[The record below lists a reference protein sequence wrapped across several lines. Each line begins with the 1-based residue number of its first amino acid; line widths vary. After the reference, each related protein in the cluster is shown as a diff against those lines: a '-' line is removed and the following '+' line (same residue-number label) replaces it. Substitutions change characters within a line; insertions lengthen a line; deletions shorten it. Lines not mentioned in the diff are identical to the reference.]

1 MKVIITHRNSGIP
14 QKDYKLID
22 LFLRFLQKQYPL
34 KRDLKIFF
42 ISERTGNMTTGS
54 RTEENEIKVLTKGRI
69 NRDILRTLSHEWD
82 HEYQRDVLKWKHGS
96 DIGGRNEDMANSEA
110 GALMKMFEKLY
121 PDLEDKM
128 YE

>member
-1 MKVIITHRNSGIP
+1 MKVTVIHRNSGIP

-22 LFLRFLQKQYPL
+22 LYVRFLQKQFPL
-34 KRDLKIFF
+34 KHDLKIYFLSDR
-42 ISERTGNMTTGS
+42 IGKMTTGS
-54 RTEENEIKVLTKGRI
+54 RTEDDEIKVLTKGRI
-69 NRDILRTLSHEWD
+69 YRDILRTLAHEWV
-82 HEYQRDVLKWKHGS
+82 HEYQRDVLKWKHGP

-110 GALMKMFEKLY
+110 GALMKMFEKIY

>member
-1 MKVIITHRNSGIP
+1 MKVIVTHKNSGIP

-22 LFLRFLQKQYPL
+22 LFLRFLQKQFPL
-34 KRDLKIFF
+34 KHDLKVYFLSDRI
-42 ISERTGNMTTGS
+42 GKMTTGS
-54 RTEENEIKVLTKGRI
+54 RTEEDEIKVLTKGRI
-69 NRDILRTLSHEWD
+69 YRDILRTLAHEWV
-82 HEYQRDVLKWKHGS
+82 HEYQRDVLKWKHGP

-110 GALMKMFEKLY
+110 GALMKMFEKIY

>member
-34 KRDLKIFF
+34 KNNLKIFF

-69 NRDILRTLSHEWD
+69 YRDILRTLSHE
-82 HEYQRDVLKWKHGS
+82 
-96 DIGGRNEDMANSEA
+96 
-110 GALMKMFEKLY
+110 
-121 PDLEDKM
+121 
-128 YE
+128 

>member
-1 MKVIITHRNSGIP
+1 MKVTVIHRNSGIP

-22 LFLRFLQKQYPL
+22 LYMRFLQKQFPL
-34 KRDLKIFF
+34 KHDLKIYFL
-42 ISERTGNMTTGS
+42 SDRVGKMTTGS
-54 RTEENEIKVLTKGRI
+54 RTEDDEIKVLTKGRI
-69 NRDILRTLSHEWD
+69 YRDILRTLAHEWV
-82 HEYQRDVLKWKHGS
+82 HEYQRDVLKWKHGP

-110 GALMKMFEKLY
+110 GALMKMFEKIY

>member
-34 KRDLKIFF
+34 KNNLKIFF

-69 NRDILRTLSHEWD
+69 YRDILRTLSHEWV

>member
-34 KRDLKIFF
+34 KNNLKIFF

-69 NRDILRTLSHEWD
+69 YRDILRTLSHEWV

-121 PDLEDKM
+121 PGLEDKM

>member
-1 MKVIITHRNSGIP
+1 MKVTITHRNSGIP
-14 QKDYKLID
+14 EKDYKLID

-34 KRDLKIFF
+34 KQDLKIIFL
-42 ISERTGNMTTGS
+42 SERTGKMTTGS
-54 RTEENEIKVLTKGRI
+54 RNENNEIKVLTRGRI
-69 NRDILRTLSHEWD
+69 YRDILRTLSHEWV

-110 GALMKMFEKLY
+110 GALMKMFEKIY

>member
-22 LFLRFLQKQYPL
+22 LFLRFLQKQFPL
-34 KRDLKIFF
+34 KHDLKVFF
-42 ISERTGNMTTGS
+42 LSERTGKMTTGS

-69 NRDILRTLSHEWD
+69 YRDILRTLSHEWV

-96 DIGGRNEDMANSEA
+96 DIGGRNEDMSNSEA
-110 GALMKMFEKLY
+110 GALMKMFEKIY

>member
-34 KRDLKIFF
+34 KNDLKIFF

-69 NRDILRTLSHEWD
+69 YRDILRTLSHEWV

-110 GALMKMFEKLY
+110 GTLMKMFEKLY

>member
-1 MKVIITHRNSGIP
+1 MKVTVIHRNSGIP

-22 LFLRFLQKQYPL
+22 LYVRFLQKQFPL
-34 KRDLKIFF
+34 KHDLKIYFL
-42 ISERTGNMTTGS
+42 SDRVGKMTTGS
-54 RTEENEIKVLTKGRI
+54 RTEDDEIKVLTKGRI
-69 NRDILRTLSHEWD
+69 YRDILRTLAHEWV
-82 HEYQRDVLKWKHGS
+82 HEYQRDVLKWKHGP

-110 GALMKMFEKLY
+110 GALMKMFEKIY

>member
-1 MKVIITHRNSGIP
+1 MKVTVIHRNSGIP

-22 LFLRFLQKQYPL
+22 LYVRFLQKQFPL
-34 KRDLKIFF
+34 KHDLKIYFLSDR
-42 ISERTGNMTTGS
+42 IGKMTTGS
-54 RTEENEIKVLTKGRI
+54 RTEDDEIKVLTKGRI
-69 NRDILRTLSHEWD
+69 YRDILRTLAHEWV
-82 HEYQRDVLKWKHGS
+82 HEYQRDVLKWKNGP

-110 GALMKMFEKLY
+110 GALMKMFEKIY

>member
-1 MKVIITHRNSGIP
+1 MKVTVIHRNSGIP

-22 LFLRFLQKQYPL
+22 LYVRFLQKQFPL
-34 KRDLKIFF
+34 KHDLKIYFLSDR
-42 ISERTGNMTTGS
+42 IGKMTTGS
-54 RTEENEIKVLTKGRI
+54 RTEDDEIKVLTKGRI
-69 NRDILRTLSHEWD
+69 YRDILRTLSHEWV
-82 HEYQRDVLKWKHGS
+82 HEYQRDVLKWKHGP

-110 GALMKMFEKLY
+110 GALMKMFEKIY

>member
-22 LFLRFLQKQYPL
+22 LFLRFLQKQFPL
-34 KRDLKIFF
+34 KHDLKVSFL
-42 ISERTGNMTTGS
+42 SERTGKMTTGS

-69 NRDILRTLSHEWD
+69 YRDILRTLSHEWVN
-82 HEYQRDVLKWKHGS
+82 EYQRAVLKWKHGS

-110 GALMKMFEKLY
+110 GALMKMFEKIY

>member
-1 MKVIITHRNSGIP
+1 MKVTITHKNSGIP

-22 LFLRFLQKQYPL
+22 LFLRFLQKQFPL
-34 KRDLKIFF
+34 KHDLKIFF
-42 ISERTGNMTTGS
+42 ISNREGKMTTGS
-54 RTEENEIKVLTKGRI
+54 RNDDDEIKVLTKGRI
-69 NRDILRTLSHEWD
+69 YRDILRTLAHEWV
-82 HEYQRDVLKWKHGS
+82 HEYQRDVLEWEHGP

-110 GALMKMFEKLY
+110 GSLMKMFERIY

>member
-1 MKVIITHRNSGIP
+1 MKVTITHKNSGIP

-34 KRDLKIFF
+34 KHDLKIYFL
-42 ISERTGNMTTGS
+42 SERTGKMTTGS

-69 NRDILRTLSHEWD
+69 YRDILRTLSHEWV
-82 HEYQRDVLKWKHGS
+82 HEYQRDVLKWKHGP
-96 DIGGRNEDMANSEA
+96 DIGGRNEDMAKSEA
-110 GALMKMFEKLY
+110 GALMKMFERLY
-121 PDLEDKM
+121 PGFEDKM

>member
-22 LFLRFLQKQYPL
+22 LFLRFLQKQFPL
-34 KRDLKIFF
+34 KHDLKVSFL
-42 ISERTGNMTTGS
+42 SERTGKMTTGS

-69 NRDILRTLSHEWD
+69 YRDILRTLSHEWV

-110 GALMKMFEKLY
+110 GALMKMFEKIY
-121 PDLEDKM
+121 PGLEDKM

>member
-34 KRDLKIFF
+34 KNNLKIFF

-69 NRDILRTLSHEWD
+69 YRDILRTLSHEWV

-110 GALMKMFEKLY
+110 GALMKMFEKIY
-121 PDLEDKM
+121 PGLEDKM